1 VELQIFNT
9 RVVGDKMNEY
19 IVKVTSTWIVEAED
33 EAEARNI
40 FSDGIMLDLNE
51 DVEFNRKLEDD

>member
-1 VELQIFNT
+1 MELQIFNI

-33 EAEARNI
+33 EEEARNI

-51 DVEFNRKLEDD
+51 DVEFNRELED

>member
-1 VELQIFNT
+1 MELQIFNI

-51 DVEFNRKLEDD
+51 DVEFNRELED